1 MRRHWTLPLALAA
14 TLCACDSSDPDQ
26 GAIDTSAANHETAR
40 SLKPRLDA
48 ETGADAIPGLVAGQN
63 ALNADLFARLP
74 ATLDGQNAM
83 ISTLSAHL
91 ALGMT
96 WAGATGETRDQMA
109 GALRFDEST
118 HAAHNALT
126 QALLS
131 RALPAYEND
140 WGEKR
145 DAVELSIVHGVWGRK
160 NLTWKAPFLDI
171 LAENYG
177 TGVETLDFG
186 CASEASRQ
194 FINDWVA
201 AATRD
206 RVRDLLPE
214 GSITGDTALV
224 LTNALYF
231 KAPWQTPFERDLTI
245 QDDFTLL
252 DGATVQAD
260 FVREKA
266 HLAYAEGENWQAV
279 EKPFRGGELRM
290 LFVLPAQGAF
300 ESFTATF
307 DSAALADIV
316 TRLNAASPEV
326 DLALPKF
333 EFETSLSLKAPLI
346 DLGMPLPFNPDLS
359 DFSGMTFDTTAL
371 TIDDIFHKT
380 FIALDESGVEA
391 AAATAVL
398 MTENAAPMP
407 EDDPKIFHANR
418 PFLFA
423 IRDAQ
428 TNAVL
433 FYGRVLNPK

>member
-14 TLCACDSSDPDQ
+14 TLCACDGNPEEGD
-26 GAIDTSAANHETAR
+26 IDTSAANHETVR
-40 SLKPRLDA
+40 SLKPRLPA
-48 ETGADAIPGLVAGQN
+48 TAGADFLPGLVAAQN
-63 ALNADLFARLP
+63 TLNADLFAHLP
-74 ATLDGQNAM
+74 ASLDGQNAM
-83 ISTLSAHL
+83 ISTLSVHL

-96 WAGATGETRDQMA
+96 WAGAMDETRDEMA
-109 GALRFDEST
+109 TVLRFDEST

-126 QALLS
+126 QELLS
-131 RALPAYEND
+131 RAMPAYEND

-145 DAVELSIVHGVWGRK
+145 DAVELSIVHGVWGRQG
-160 NLTWKAPFLDI
+160 LTWKTPFLDI

-177 TGVETLDFG
+177 TGIETLAFG

-201 AATRD
+201 DATRD
-206 RVRDLLPE
+206 RIRDLLPE
-214 GSITGDTALV
+214 GTISEHTALV

-231 KAPWQTPFERDLTI
+231 KAPWQKPFERALTT
-245 QDDFTLL
+245 QDNFTRL
-252 DGATVQAD
+252 DGTTVQAD

-300 ESFTATF
+300 ESFTVTF

-333 EFETSLSLKAPLI
+333 EFETSLSLQAPLRE
-346 DLGMPLPFNPDLS
+346 LGMTRPFDTGVS
-359 DFSGMTFDTTAL
+359 GDFFGMTEDTEL
-371 TIDDIFHKT
+371 HIDNIFHKT

-398 MTENAAPMP
+398 MNDAAAPMP
-407 EDDPKIFHANR
+407 EENPKIFHANR

-433 FYGRVLNPK
+433 FYGRVLNPQ